1 MQKEYANKYIYMI
14 IFIRKIVLDKFHI
27 AMVTT
32 VSSVNQ
38 GTIINY

>member
-14 IFIRKIVLDKFHI
+14 IFIRKPEIY
-27 AMVTT
+27 TT